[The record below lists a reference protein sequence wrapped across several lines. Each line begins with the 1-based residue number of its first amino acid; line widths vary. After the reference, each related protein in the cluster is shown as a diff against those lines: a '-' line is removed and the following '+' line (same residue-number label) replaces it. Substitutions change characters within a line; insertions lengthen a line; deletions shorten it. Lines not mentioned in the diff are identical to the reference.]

1 MKSSLTSSWREL
13 DGDVF
18 VRGVEEASVQIDLE
32 VNIDIEFLVDWN
44 WLSFDQQIQLRIK
57 IISLFTYLITQILH
71 LEFLDN
77 LKY

>member
-18 VRGVEEASVQIDLE
+18 VRGVQEAGVQIDLE